1 MGTVDLQAQSGRCWR
16 DAEIGR
22 RLRTEIEGG
31 RYSREGCF
39 RVPPY
44 MLSEYSVSS
53 HLANEYTNVAPSKT
67 PVFRVDN
74 ISDITGLR
82 IQLYINCY
90 QDVSRLRSLAVEAWN
105 TALEVNL
112 TKARAVTW
120 FHGYRYKMMQ
130 TYTNKFYNM
139 YIYTYI
145 CIDRLRTRKS
155 SSRSIFD
162 GELEGK
168 SSKKLEIQ

>member
-1 MGTVDLQAQSGRCWR
+1 MKEAGILERVASEFHHILQNTQSQVTLQMS
-16 DAEIGR
+16 IQ
-22 RLRTEIEGG
+22 
-31 RYSREGCF
+31 
-39 RVPPY
+39 
-44 MLSEYSVSS
+44 MLLPV
-53 HLANEYTNVAPSKT
+53 KT
-67 PVFRVDN
+67 PVFRVGN

-130 TYTNKFYNM
+130 TYTNKFYNTHIYI